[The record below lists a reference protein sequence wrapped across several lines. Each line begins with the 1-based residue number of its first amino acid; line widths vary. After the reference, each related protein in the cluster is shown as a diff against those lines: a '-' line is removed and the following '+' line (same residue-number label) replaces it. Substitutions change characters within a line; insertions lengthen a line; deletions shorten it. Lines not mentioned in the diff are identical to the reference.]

1 MSTFSEWMAGLRGN
15 DYQHAQPITEVF
27 GELPNDYHHPQ
38 AITEDYGGLPNESR
52 TVTYMGRELE
62 IPHPNHWSREYVE
75 QRTREI
81 EEAANR
87 YAEGLAERR
96 REAEARAMHHMW
108 HPSDDDSNDGQP
120 ERWEYEREE
129 HSEPRW
135 SFERERHL
143 DLSFDPA
150 TGEITNS
157 GGTLPNEDVL
167 FNPGTLVDTSE
178 NCGVTTIS
186 SIEPTWEL
194 SVSDVM
200 TDKYKEMEKRVEE
213 QDKTIAE
220 MKSIIENLQDIVY
233 QRKLDKEAENL
244 VL

>member
-1 MSTFSEWMAGLRGN
+1 MSTFSEWMAGLREGR
-15 DYQHAQPITEVF
+15 V
-27 GELPNDYHHPQ
+27 Q
-38 AITEDYGGLPNESR
+38 AITEDYGGLPHDEPR
-52 TVTYMGRELE
+52 TITYMGREF
-62 IPHPNHWSREYVE
+62 PAPVPNHWSREYVE

-96 REAEARAMHHMW
+96 REAEAREAEVRAARDRVMHHMW
-108 HPSDDDSNDGQP
+108 HPSDDESNNSDP
-120 ERWEYEREE
+120 
-129 HSEPRW
+129 PRW
-135 SFERERHL
+135 SFEREHHL

-167 FNPGTLVDTSE
+167 FDPGTLVDTPE

-186 SIEPTWEL
+186 SIEPAWEL
-194 SVSDVM
+194 SISDAM

-233 QRKLDKEAENL
+233 QRKLDKEAETL

>member
-1 MSTFSEWMAGLRGN
+1 
-15 DYQHAQPITEVF
+15 
-27 GELPNDYHHPQ
+27 
-38 AITEDYGGLPNESR
+38 
-52 TVTYMGRELE
+52 MGREF
-62 IPHPNHWSREYVE
+62 PAPVPNHWSREYVE

-96 REAEARAMHHMW
+96 REAEAREAEVRAARDRVMHHMW
-108 HPSDDDSNDGQP
+108 HPSDDESNNSDP
-120 ERWEYEREE
+120 
-129 HSEPRW
+129 PRW
-135 SFERERHL
+135 SFEREHHL
-143 DLSFDPA
+143 DLSFDSV

-167 FNPGTLVDTSE
+167 FNPGTLIDTSE
-178 NCGVTTIS
+178 NCGVTTVS
-186 SIEPTWEL
+186 SIEPAWEL
-194 SVSDVM
+194 SISDAM

-233 QRKLDKEAENL
+233 QRKLDKEAETL

>member
-1 MSTFSEWMAGLRGN
+1 MSTFSEWMAGLRGR
-15 DYQHAQPITEVF
+15 DYPHPQAITEVF
-27 GELPNDYHHPQ
+27 GGLPRDCHPQ
-38 AITEDYGGLPNESR
+38 AITEDIGGLPNEPR
-52 TVTYMGRELE
+52 TVTYMGRQLE
-62 IPHPNHWSREYVE
+62 VPNHWSREYVE

-96 REAEARAMHHMW
+96 REAEARTMHHMW
-108 HPSDDDSNDGQP
+108 HPSDN
-120 ERWEYEREE
+120 ECNINVL
-129 HSEPRW
+129 PRW
-135 SFERERHL
+135 SFERERQL
-143 DLSFDPA
+143 DFDPA

-157 GGTLPNEDVL
+157 GGTLPNEEVL
-167 FNPGTLVDTSE
+167 FDPGTLVDTSE
-178 NCGVTTIS
+178 NNQLTTIS
-186 SIEPTWEL
+186 SIEPAWEL
-194 SVSDVM
+194 SVSDAI

>member
-1 MSTFSEWMAGLRGN
+1 MSTFSEWMAGLRGR
-15 DYQHAQPITEVF
+15 DYPHPQAITEVF
-27 GELPNDYHHPQ
+27 GGLPRDCHPQ
-38 AITEDYGGLPNESR
+38 AITEDIGGLPNESR

-75 QRTREI
+75 QRTQEI

-108 HPSDDDSNDGQP
+108 HPSDN
-120 ERWEYEREE
+120 ECNINVL
-129 HSEPRW
+129 PRW
-135 SFERERHL
+135 SFERERQL
-143 DLSFDPA
+143 DFDPA

-157 GGTLPNEDVL
+157 GGTLPNEEVL
-167 FNPGTLVDTSE
+167 FDPGTLVDTSE
-178 NCGVTTIS
+178 NNQLTTIS
-186 SIEPTWEL
+186 SIEPAWEL
-194 SVSDVM
+194 SVSDAM

-233 QRKLDKEAENL
+233 QRKLDKEAETL

>member
-1 MSTFSEWMAGLRGN
+1 MSTFSEWMTRVRGN
-15 DYQHAQPITEVF
+15 DY
-27 GELPNDYHHPQ
+27 HPQ
-38 AITEDYGGLPNESR
+38 AITEDIGGLPHDESR

-62 IPHPNHWSREYVE
+62 VPNPWSREHIE

-87 YAEGLAERR
+87 YAEGLEERR

-108 HPSDDDSNDGQP
+108 HPSDN
-120 ERWEYEREE
+120 ECNINVL
-129 HSEPRW
+129 PRW
-135 SFERERHL
+135 SFERERN
-143 DLSFDPA
+143 LSFDSE
-150 TGEITNS
+150 TGEITNFD
-157 GGTLPNEDVL
+157 GTLPNEEVL
-167 FNPGTLVDTSE
+167 FDPGTLVDTPE
-178 NCGVTTIS
+178 NSQVTTIS

-194 SVSDVM
+194 SVSDAIS
-200 TDKYKEMEKRVEE
+200 DKYKEMEKRVEE

>member
-1 MSTFSEWMAGLRGN
+1 MSTFSEWMTGLRGR
-15 DYQHAQPITEVF
+15 DYPHPQPITEDI
-27 GELPNDYHHPQ
+27 GGLPRDCHPQ
-38 AITEDYGGLPNESR
+38 AITENFGGLPEEHR

-62 IPHPNHWSREYVE
+62 IPQPNHWSREYVE

-108 HPSDDDSNDGQP
+108 HPSDDESNNGQP
-120 ERWEYEREE
+120 
-129 HSEPRW
+129 EPRW

-157 GGTLPNEDVL
+157 GDTLPTEDVL
-167 FNPGTLVDTSE
+167 FDPGTLVDTSE
-178 NCGVTTIS
+178 NNQLTTIS
-186 SIEPTWEL
+186 SIEPAWEL
-194 SVSDVM
+194 SVSDAM

>member
-1 MSTFSEWMAGLRGN
+1 MSRVTYMGMEF
-15 DYQHAQPITEVF
+15 DT
-27 GELPNDYHHPQ
+27 LPVQ
-38 AITEDYGGLPNESR
+38 AITEDYGGLPHDEPR
-52 TVTYMGRELE
+52 TITYMGREF
-62 IPHPNHWSREYVE
+62 PAPVPNHWSREYIE

-108 HPSDDDSNDGQP
+108 HPSDN
-120 ERWEYEREE
+120 ECNLNVL
-129 HSEPRW
+129 PRW
-135 SFERERHL
+135 SFERERN
-143 DLSFDPA
+143 LSFDSE
-150 TGEITNS
+150 TGEITNA
-157 GGTLPNEDVL
+157 GGTLPTEDVL
-167 FNPGTLVDTSE
+167 FNPDSLTVDTPE
-178 NCGVTTIS
+178 NCQLTTIS

-194 SVSDVM
+194 SVSDAIS
-200 TDKYKEMEKRVEE
+200 DKYKEMEKRVEE

>member
-1 MSTFSEWMAGLRGN
+1 MSGFSEWMAGLREGR
-15 DYQHAQPITEVF
+15 V
-27 GELPNDYHHPQ
+27 Q
-38 AITEDYGGLPNESR
+38 AITEDYGGLPHDEPR
-52 TVTYMGRELE
+52 TITYMGREF
-62 IPHPNHWSREYVE
+62 PAPVPNHWSREYVE

-81 EEAANR
+81 EEAADR
-87 YAEGLAERR
+87 YAAGLEAERR
-96 REAEARAMHHMW
+96 EAELRHREAEARAMHHMW
-108 HPSDDDSNDGQP
+108 HPSDDESNNSDP
-120 ERWEYEREE
+120 
-129 HSEPRW
+129 PRW
-135 SFERERHL
+135 SFEREHHL

-167 FNPGTLVDTSE
+167 FDPGTLVDTPE

-186 SIEPTWEL
+186 SIEPAWEL
-194 SVSDVM
+194 SVSDAM

>member
-1 MSTFSEWMAGLRGN
+1 MSSFSEWMTRVRGN
-15 DYQHAQPITEVF
+15 DYS
-27 GELPNDYHHPQ
+27 HPQ
-38 AITEDYGGLPNESR
+38 AITEDYGGLPDESR

-87 YAEGLAERR
+87 YAEGLEERR

-108 HPSDDDSNDGQP
+108 HPSDN
-120 ERWEYEREE
+120 ECNVRVL
-129 HSEPRW
+129 PRW
-135 SFERERHL
+135 AFEREHHL
-143 DLSFDPA
+143 DIDPA
-150 TGEITNS
+150 TGEITNFN
-157 GGTLPNEDVL
+157 GTLPNEDVL
-167 FNPGTLVDTSE
+167 FDPGTLVDTSE
-178 NCGVTTIS
+178 NGQLTTIS
-186 SIEPTWEL
+186 SIEPAWEL
-194 SVSDVM
+194 SVSDAM

>member
-1 MSTFSEWMAGLRGN
+1 MSTFSEWMSGLRGR
-15 DYQHAQPITEVF
+15 DYPHPQAITEVF
-27 GELPNDYHHPQ
+27 GGLPNDYHPQ
-38 AITEDYGGLPNESR
+38 AITEDIGGLPHDESR

-62 IPHPNHWSREYVE
+62 IPQPNHWSREYVE
-75 QRTREI
+75 QRTQEI

-87 YAEGLAERR
+87 YAEGLEERR

-108 HPSDDDSNDGQP
+108 HPSDN
-120 ERWEYEREE
+120 ECNINVL
-129 HSEPRW
+129 PRW
-135 SFERERHL
+135 SFERERN
-143 DLSFDPA
+143 LSFDSE
-150 TGEITNS
+150 TGEITNFN
-157 GGTLPNEDVL
+157 GTPPNEEFI
-167 FNPGTLVDTSE
+167 FNPDSVSPDSLAVG
-178 NCGVTTIS
+178 NAVTTIS
-186 SIEPTWEL
+186 NIEPAWEL
-194 SVSDVM
+194 SVSDAM

>member
-1 MSTFSEWMAGLRGN
+1 MSTFSEWMAGLRGR
-15 DYQHAQPITEVF
+15 DYPHPQAITEVF
-27 GELPNDYHHPQ
+27 GGLPRDCHPQ
-38 AITEDYGGLPNESR
+38 AITEDIGGLPNESR

-75 QRTREI
+75 QRTQEI

-108 HPSDDDSNDGQP
+108 HPSDN
-120 ERWEYEREE
+120 ECNINVL
-129 HSEPRW
+129 PRW
-135 SFERERHL
+135 SFERERQL
-143 DLSFDPA
+143 DFDPA

-157 GGTLPNEDVL
+157 GGTLPNEEVL
-167 FNPGTLVDTSE
+167 FDPGTLVDTSE
-178 NCGVTTIS
+178 NNQLTTIS
-186 SIEPTWEL
+186 SIEPAWEL
-194 SVSDVM
+194 SVSDAM

-213 QDKTIAE
+213 QDKTISE
-220 MKSIIENLQDIVY
+220 LKSIIEDLHGMVY
-233 QRKLDKEAENL
+233 KKKLDKEAETL

>member
-1 MSTFSEWMAGLRGN
+1 MSTFSEWMAGLRGR
-15 DYQHAQPITEVF
+15 DYPHPQAITEVF
-27 GELPNDYHHPQ
+27 GGLPRDCHPQ
-38 AITEDYGGLPNESR
+38 AITEDIGGLPNESR

-75 QRTREI
+75 QRTQEI

-96 REAEARAMHHMW
+96 REAEARTMHHMW
-108 HPSDDDSNDGQP
+108 HPSDN
-120 ERWEYEREE
+120 ECNINVL
-129 HSEPRW
+129 PRW
-135 SFERERHL
+135 SFERERQL
-143 DLSFDPA
+143 DFDPA

-157 GGTLPNEDVL
+157 GGTLPNEEVL
-167 FNPGTLVDTSE
+167 FDPGTLVDTSE
-178 NCGVTTIS
+178 NNQLTTIS
-186 SIEPTWEL
+186 SIEPAWEL
-194 SVSDVM
+194 SVSDAM

>member
-1 MSTFSEWMAGLRGN
+1 MSTFSEWMRLRGN
-15 DYQHAQPITEVF
+15 DY
-27 GELPNDYHHPQ
+27 HPQ
-38 AITEDYGGLPNESR
+38 AITEDYGGLPHGNDYHPQAITEDIGGLPDESR

-62 IPHPNHWSREYVE
+62 VPNPWSREHIE

-87 YAEGLAERR
+87 YAEGLAAER

-108 HPSDDDSNDGQP
+108 HPSDDESNINVL
-120 ERWEYEREE
+120 
-129 HSEPRW
+129 PRW

-157 GGTLPNEDVL
+157 GGTLPNEEVL
-167 FNPGTLVDTSE
+167 FDPGTLVDTPE

-186 SIEPTWEL
+186 SIEPAWEL
-194 SVSDVM
+194 SVSDAM

>member
-1 MSTFSEWMAGLRGN
+1 MSTFSEWMAGLRGR
-15 DYQHAQPITEVF
+15 DYPHPQAITEVF
-27 GELPNDYHHPQ
+27 GGLPRDCHPQ
-38 AITEDYGGLPNESR
+38 AITEDIGGLPNESR

-96 REAEARAMHHMW
+96 REAEARTMHHMW
-108 HPSDDDSNDGQP
+108 HPSDN
-120 ERWEYEREE
+120 ECNINVL
-129 HSEPRW
+129 PRW
-135 SFERERHL
+135 SFERERQL
-143 DLSFDPA
+143 DFDPA

-157 GGTLPNEDVL
+157 GGTLPNEEVL
-167 FNPGTLVDTSE
+167 FDPGTLVDTSE
-178 NCGVTTIS
+178 NNQLTTIS
-186 SIEPTWEL
+186 SIEPAWEL
-194 SVSDVM
+194 SVSDAM

-233 QRKLDKEAENL
+233 QRKLDKEAETL

>member
-1 MSTFSEWMAGLRGN
+1 MSRVTYMGMEF
-15 DYQHAQPITEVF
+15 DT
-27 GELPNDYHHPQ
+27 LPVQ
-38 AITEDYGGLPNESR
+38 AITEDYGGLPDESR

-62 IPHPNHWSREYVE
+62 VPNPWSREHIE

-108 HPSDDDSNDGQP
+108 HPSDN
-120 ERWEYEREE
+120 ECNVRVL
-129 HSEPRW
+129 PRW
-135 SFERERHL
+135 AYERERHL
-143 DLSFDPA
+143 DFDPA

-167 FNPGTLVDTSE
+167 FDPGTLVDTPE
-178 NCGVTTIS
+178 NSQVTTIS

>member
-1 MSTFSEWMAGLRGN
+1 MSTFSEWMSGLRGR
-15 DYQHAQPITEVF
+15 DYPHPQAITEVF
-27 GELPNDYHHPQ
+27 GGLPNDYHPQ
-38 AITEDYGGLPNESR
+38 AITEDIGGLPHESR

-96 REAEARAMHHMW
+96 REAEARTMHHMW
-108 HPSDDDSNDGQP
+108 HPSDN
-120 ERWEYEREE
+120 ECNINVL
-129 HSEPRW
+129 PRW
-135 SFERERHL
+135 SFERERQL
-143 DLSFDPA
+143 DFDPA

-157 GGTLPNEDVL
+157 GGTLPNEEVL
-167 FNPGTLVDTSE
+167 FDPGTLVDTSE
-178 NCGVTTIS
+178 NNQLTTIS
-186 SIEPTWEL
+186 SIEPAWEL
-194 SVSDVM
+194 SVSDAM

-213 QDKTIAE
+213 QDKNIAE

-233 QRKLDKEAENL
+233 QRKLDKEAETL

>member
-1 MSTFSEWMAGLRGN
+1 MSSFSEWMAGLRGN
-15 DYQHAQPITEVF
+15 DYQHAQAITEVF
-27 GELPNDYHHPQ
+27 GGLPNDYHPQ
-38 AITEDYGGLPNESR
+38 AITEDIGGLPDESR

-108 HPSDDDSNDGQP
+108 HPSDAECNINVL
-120 ERWEYEREE
+120 
-129 HSEPRW
+129 PRW
-135 SFERERHL
+135 SFERERQL
-143 DLSFDPA
+143 DFDPA

-157 GGTLPNEDVL
+157 GGTLPNEEVL
-167 FNPGTLVDTSE
+167 FDPGTLVDTPE
-178 NCGVTTIS
+178 NCRVTTMS
-186 SIEPTWEL
+186 SIDPTWEL
-194 SVSDVM
+194 SISDVM

-213 QDKTIAE
+213 QNKTIAE

>member
-1 MSTFSEWMAGLRGN
+1 MSRFSEWMSGLRGN
-15 DYQHAQPITEVF
+15 DYPHPQAITEVF
-27 GELPNDYHHPQ
+27 GGLPNDYHPQ
-38 AITEDYGGLPNESR
+38 AITEDIGGLPHDEPR

-62 IPHPNHWSREYVE
+62 IPQPNHWSREYIE

-96 REAEARAMHHMW
+96 EAEARAMHHMW
-108 HPSDDDSNDGQP
+108 HPSDN
-120 ERWEYEREE
+120 ECNINVL
-129 HSEPRW
+129 PRW
-135 SFERERHL
+135 SFERERN
-143 DLSFDPA
+143 LSFDSE
-150 TGEITNS
+150 TGEITNA
-157 GGTLPNEDVL
+157 GDTLPTEDVL
-167 FNPGTLVDTSE
+167 FNPDSLTVDTPE
-178 NCGVTTIS
+178 NCQLTTIS
-186 SIEPTWEL
+186 NIEPTWEL
-194 SVSDVM
+194 TVSDAIS
-200 TDKYKEMEKRVEE
+200 DKYKEMEKRVEE